1 MFSLKYF
8 FFFFTTFLFFPKD
21 GSVLQQR
28 AIGEKKNIAV
38 YFCGSDWCSS
48 CHKFKNTVLAQ
59 PTIDSLL
66 KQGYVFYEADFPQRK
81 KQADSTKTLNDFLA
95 EKLNPNGVFP
105 ALVISDE
112 NFHIKYAQ
120 YGSKANA
127 ETVLTHLK
135 THSQ

>member
-1 MFSLKYF
+1 MLSLKYLF
-8 FFFFTTFLFFPKD
+8 FFLTPLVFFPKD

-28 AIGEKKNIAV
+28 ATEEKKNIAV

-48 CHKFKNTVLAQ
+48 CHKFKSTVLAQ
-59 PTIDSLL
+59 PPIDSLL

-112 NFHIKYAQ
+112 SFRIKYAQ
-120 YGSKANA
+120 YGSKASA
-127 ETVLTHLK
+127 ETVLGHLR

>member
-1 MFSLKYF
+1 MFSLKYV
-8 FFFFTTFLFFPKD
+8 FLFFASFLLLPKD
-21 GSVLQQR
+21 GPVIQQK
-28 AIGEKKNIAV
+28 AIDEKKNIAV

-59 PTIDSLL
+59 PAIDSLL

-112 NFHIKYAQ
+112 NFRIKYAQ
-120 YGSKANA
+120 YGSKASA
-127 ETVLTHLK
+127 ETVLSNLK